1 MNPPT
6 AEDYSNAFEAERKRE
21 YPVIEQFEARM
32 GYALDRT
39 MLEDFARVLA
49 CPVKK
54 NPPCWQHGRV
64 IYSAARNYSETRQG
78 PIVGLDIGTAKGFSA
93 LCVWFGIHDAGRVTD
108 VTSVD
113 VIDPCARI
121 SRNTVA
127 EVNGLK
133 TLEETL
139 EPWPEAARIDFRC
152 APGIDWL
159 LANDKRVHVAFVDGK
174 HTGTVVAREG
184 WLLSQRQESGDL
196 CIFDDL
202 HLPDIAKAVNGLRE
216 YYAIE
221 RIDVLPNRAYA
232 VGIRK

>member
-6 AEDYSNAFEAERKRE
+6 AEDYALAFEAERKRE
-21 YPVIEQFEARM
+21 YPVLEQFEARM
-32 GYALDRT
+32 GYAIDRT
-39 MLEDFARVLA
+39 LLEHMARVLA

-64 IYSAARNYSETRQG
+64 IYSAVRRYSDTRQG

-93 LCVWFGIHDAGRVTD
+93 LCLWWGIHDAGRITN

-113 VIDPCARI
+113 VIDPKARL
-121 SRNTVA
+121 SCNTVA
-127 EVNGLK
+127 EVDGEK
-133 TLEETL
+133 TLAETL
-139 EPWPEAARIDFRC
+139 APYVEADRIAFEC
-152 APGIDWL
+152 ATGIDWL
-159 LANDKRVHVAFVDGK
+159 LNHQGRIHVAFVDGK
-174 HTGTVVAREG
+174 HTGQVVAREG
-184 WLLSQRQESGDL
+184 WLLSQRQDSGDL
-196 CIFDDL
+196 AIFDDL

-216 YYAIE
+216 YYSLE